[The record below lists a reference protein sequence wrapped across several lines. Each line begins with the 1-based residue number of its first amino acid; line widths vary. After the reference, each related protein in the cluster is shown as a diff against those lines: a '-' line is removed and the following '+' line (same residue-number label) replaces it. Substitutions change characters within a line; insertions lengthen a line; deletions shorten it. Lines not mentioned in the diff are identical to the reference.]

1 MNKEVWL
8 YVRSKI
14 CRIKQVILWEVLS
27 VKHISILFMLSNV
40 FLSNLETNNG
50 AVASQEK
57 KKVVAHKFSFEV
69 T

>member
-1 MNKEVWL
+1 
-8 YVRSKI
+8 
-14 CRIKQVILWEVLS
+14 
-27 VKHISILFMLSNV
+27 MLSNV

-57 KKVVAHKFSFEV
+57 KKEVAHKFSCEV